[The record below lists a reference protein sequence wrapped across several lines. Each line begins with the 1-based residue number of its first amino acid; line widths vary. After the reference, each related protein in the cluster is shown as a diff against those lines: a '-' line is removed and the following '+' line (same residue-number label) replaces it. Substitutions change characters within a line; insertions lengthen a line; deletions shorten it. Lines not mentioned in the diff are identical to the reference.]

1 MFARSL
7 LSLLTGLLAS
17 VVCSAGILP
26 SPNPNRAYPPS
37 CIPGDLP
44 QTPSAETPVWS
55 MPVPLAVS
63 PATPPY
69 SPEYATLKVWRVAC
83 SETRSAVLVRFERQ
97 SWLNGG
103 PTAVSVPYLRIE
115 QASTGLAFMDD
126 VLRLSRE
133 SNTRSGK
140 AYGWRTANSATFV
153 LEVQSTASTR
163 PNFDAAFRLRF
174 DNSDGAAGIMFPGQ
188 SIAIPAY
195 VPTPATYPNA
205 FLPQVISGYHAAL
218 YIQPSNPGRSLSV
231 SIYELPDP
239 NIKEVFVNW
248 NFQDATG
255 KWWFLGQGGGITA
268 GDRRANIIQ
277 LMYNDG
283 AGYFRWGNAT
293 LEWDDCNTIHFTAT
307 PYPNLAAGVP
317 NQPVSETWTRIAPF
331 NALACE

>member
-1 MFARSL
+1 MNRI
-7 LSLLTGLLAS
+7 LLAVFVFVLAS
-17 VVCSAGILP
+17 PVFAGILP

-44 QTPSAETPVWS
+44 TQPTGIIRDHYVT
-55 MPVPLAVS
+55 LATIPQAGGL
-63 PATPPY
+63 PAY
-69 SPEYATLKVWRVAC
+69 EQVYVGFWRVAC
-83 SETRSAVLVRFERQ
+83 SPTKSALLMKVKRVGTNYGRSDLWVRPPFLRFSQGNITARDATGRDLVRYAEEPNTRVSDVGF
-97 SWLNGG
+97 GG
-103 PTAVSVPYLRIE
+103 SVITEATYVIEHRPDAPIALDFNQAFGVSVSQSAGDAGGYQI
-115 QASTGLAFMDD
+115 D
-126 VLRLSRE
+126 V
-133 SNTRSGK
+133 
-140 AYGWRTANSATFV
+140 
-153 LEVQSTASTR
+153 
-163 PNFDAAFRLRF
+163 
-174 DNSDGAAGIMFPGQ
+174 
-188 SIAIPAY
+188 PAY